1 MAVHYLTL
9 KQLAEKFGK
18 DLSKKELNGQSIGST
33 ITINDEQIVILRDKD
48 NVVKLKV
55 EKELEEPVIEKKPK
69 EKVKADRKEK
79 KSETLKKP
87 AKKNK
92 SIDNQG
98 VREWFDYQ

>member
-9 KQLAEKFGK
+9 KQLAEKFSK

-48 NVVKLKV
+48 HVVKLKV

-69 EKVKADRKEK
+69 EKVKVVQKEK
-79 KSETLKKP
+79 KSETSKKP

>member
-9 KQLAEKFGK
+9 KQLAEKFCK

-69 EKVKADRKEK
+69 EKVKVVQKEK
-79 KSETLKKP
+79 KSETSKKP